1 MDDTAAAP
9 AAPPAARA
17 PLTPFQALGLALAG
31 GLLVGFTTSFAQG
44 WLPDALSS
52 MANSGGSWSLAA
64 FLLALLGPRRWVSVV
79 IGALALAAMV
89 AGYDLASMLRG
100 YGVAIFYT
108 LFWGTAAVTIGP
120 LLGWGADA
128 VRHRTWWAP
137 VGAGL
142 MSGVLV
148 GEGANGLLRLLETT
162 SPVYWSLSVGAGLAL
177 LGWACVRR
185 LRGAGPVLV
194 AVASAAV
201 MAGIVLGVYAG
212 ADALLNPV

>member
-9 AAPPAARA
+9 AAPPAVRA
-17 PLTPFQALGLALAG
+17 PLTPFQALGAALAG
-31 GLLVGFTTSFAQG
+31 GLLVGFLTSFAQG

-64 FLLALLGPRRWVSVV
+64 FLLALLGPRRWVSVA

-89 AGYDLASMLRG
+89 LGYDLASMLRG
-100 YGVAIFYT
+100 YGVAVFYT
-108 LFWGTAAVTIGP
+108 LFWGAAAVTIGP
-120 LLGWGADA
+120 LLGWAADA
-128 VRHRTWWAP
+128 VRRRTWWAP

-148 GEGANGLLRLLETT
+148 GDGANGLLTLLETT
-162 SPVYWSLSVGAGLAL
+162 SPVYWSLSVGAGLVL

-185 LRGAGPVLV
+185 LRGAGPVLA
-194 AVASAAV
+194 AVATTAV
-201 MAGIVLGVYAG
+201 MAGVVLGVYAG
-212 ADALLNPV
+212 SNALL